1 MATLE
6 QRVQL
11 LEDTEAIR
19 RHKHVYAKV
28 VDAFSSG
35 EEYAALFTEDG
46 IIDGDFGPF
55 NGRKEISDFFGSVGD
70 NITFFLHFMTGEII
84 DVAPSGTEAKAYWY
98 LWEPATVNGEAVFIA
113 ITYDDEYRKVNGKW
127 LISRQTFHN
136 QFLTPV
142 DKGWVKQQFVEMET

>member
-1 MATLE
+1 
-6 QRVQL
+6 
-11 LEDTEAIR
+11 
-19 RHKHVYAKV
+19 
-28 VDAFSSG
+28 
-35 EEYAALFTEDG
+35 
-46 IIDGDFGPF
+46 
-55 NGRKEISDFFGSVGD
+55 
-70 NITFFLHFMTGEII
+70 MTGEII